1 MDISA
6 YQHMNIRMS
15 TRGKRPLR
23 NLTPSDKVR
32 AIQRIHNGETK
43 ASVSRDIGVP
53 ESTLR
58 GWCKN
63 EQKLRFMCRQLG
75 TADHLSSI
83 PGIENPPEK
92 RPRFDNHIQTPKYP
106 GTSNFDEFGYNRLP
120 LNGLSFPSNGN
131 NTILEKIALN
141 EIMKKHIIPT
151 DSSVKPPVD
160 SIANQI
166 PNIIAGPMSLGG
178 DYSTQLSMMQNLN
191 LLSLLSPNLSP
202 IQNLSSSNNS
212 PADLIKAKI
221 PLRLMDESNGNGI
234 KGNSNN
240 VVNNNYVYNNSN
252 SNNKNNSTSNT
263 TSLSVKNWA
272 KDPAEK
278 ASINPSILDNNN
290 VVNAAINT
298 NINNNSSS
306 SNVDSNIKSNNYN
319 NQSINDRNN
328 NSLKDKSGSL
338 SIEALP
344 DVVNFLP
351 PFPLGL
357 LQIPNV
363 NNISDSENS
372 NTALLEWCKVFN
384 ASLNFLALAA
394 AAAAL
399 HPNGA
404 LNVANTTKKEDNI
417 LYKELTKSASNLDST
432 TGVSS
437 FINSDISN
445 DSYFDSEPED
455 LSVRSTATSKL
466 SSPANSRSQSPIK
479 SASCSPQPSDGEN

>member
-75 TADHLSSI
+75 TADQLSAL

-106 GTSNFDEFGYNRLP
+106 GAPNFDDFAYNRLP
-120 LNGLSFPSNGN
+120 LNGLSFPSNGSN
-131 NTILEKIALN
+131 AILEKIALN
-141 EIMKKHIIPT
+141 EIMKKHIIPA
-151 DSSVKPPVD
+151 DSSTKPTGD

-166 PNIIAGPMSLGG
+166 PNIMPGPISLGG

-202 IQNLSSSNNS
+202 IQNLSATSNSS
-212 PADLIKAKI
+212 ADLIKNKI
-221 PLRLMDESNGNGI
+221 PLRLMDEPNGI
-234 KGNSNN
+234 LKGNSNN
-240 VVNNNYVYNNSN
+240 VINNNNICNN
-252 SNNKNNSTSNT
+252 SNNKNSSTNNT

-278 ASINPSILDNNN
+278 ASINSSMFDSS
-290 VVNAAINT
+290 NASTVA
-298 NINNNSSS
+298 INNNSSS
-306 SNVDSNIKSNNYN
+306 NINNKSNNNN
-319 NQSINDRNN
+319 NQCGNDRNN

-338 SIEALP
+338 PVEVLP
-344 DVVNFLP
+344 DGVNFPP

-363 NNISDSENS
+363 NSISDSENG

-404 LNVANTTKKEDNI
+404 LNTSNCTKKEDNI
-417 LYKELTKSASNLDST
+417 LYKELTKSAHNVDST
-432 TGVSS
+432 TNASS
-437 FINSDISN
+437 LINSDISN

-455 LSVRSTATSKL
+455 LSVRSAATSKL

-479 SASCSPQPSDGEN
+479 SDTCSPLHSDGEN